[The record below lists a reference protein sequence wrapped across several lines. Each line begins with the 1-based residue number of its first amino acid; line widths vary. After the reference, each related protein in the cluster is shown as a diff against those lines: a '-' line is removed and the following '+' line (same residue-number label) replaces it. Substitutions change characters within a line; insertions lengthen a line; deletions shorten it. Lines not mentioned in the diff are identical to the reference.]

1 MKTGNWKRDFRRSA
15 INSLCAL
22 MVVFTFASTRSA
34 AQSLPNQWWK
44 TQGTFL
50 FLFTPDPNTGAAET
64 FAAVQAALPRL
75 YSEGIRNIQIYGPYE
90 AGTQYSGLDAI
101 ELAGLQSLG
110 RYDDG
115 FYQFSECRSCPRRRS
130 DYIFRPRIRQPLEY
144 SLYQRAG

>member
-1 MKTGNWKRDFRRSA
+1 MGGGDYFMKIGNWKRDFRRSA

-75 YSEGIRNIQIYGPYE
+75 YSEGIRNIQIYGCLLYTSP
-90 AGTQYSGLDAI
+90 SP
-101 ELAGLQSLG
+101 
-110 RYDDG
+110 RDG
-115 FYQFSECRSCPRRRS
+115 ATSRMPSS
-130 DYIFRPRIRQPLEY
+130 
-144 SLYQRAG
+144 A